1 MEPVFVPPPRAL
13 ARRTPVARNAR
24 PRAPAGRSG
33 LSLAWILGLAL
44 WASPGSVVAAPAG
57 PAEPA
62 ATKVAGST
70 TGAAGSRPSV
80 GDLVRRGGLIMVP
93 IGICSVFLISSLLE
107 RLANMRRSRVIP
119 PLFLDEL
126 HKLRDGGRLTPR
138 SLEDLCKRHPSPMS
152 NVVRA
157 ALLRV
162 GHPLPEV
169 EKALED
175 AAARELTIIRSAIRP
190 LTAIASVAPLLGL
203 VGTVFGMID
212 AFIVTSQPGLKDR
225 TELLASGIY
234 EALVATAAGL
244 LVAVPA
250 LIAAYYFTGRL
261 DSLSREMGDH
271 LTPLVPALAALD
283 PTAATPTARPRK
295 FL

>member
-1 MEPVFVPPPRAL
+1 MSAARATPPPRFGWIVAL
-13 ARRTPVARNAR
+13 ALCAGPGMVSEARAEGTKPAR
-24 PRAPAGRSG
+24 EQASAPAG
-33 LSLAWILGLAL
+33 
-44 WASPGSVVAAPAG
+44 
-57 PAEPA
+57 
-62 ATKVAGST
+62 T
-70 TGAAGSRPSV
+70 RPSV

-93 IGICSVFLISSLLE
+93 IGICSVFLVSCLLE
-107 RLANMRRSRVIP
+107 RFAGMRRSKIIP
-119 PLFLDEL
+119 PPFVEEL
-126 HKLRDGGRLTPR
+126 RKLKDAGRLTPR
-138 SLEDLCKRHPSPMS
+138 SLEELCDRHPSPMS

-157 ALLRV
+157 SLLRL

-212 AFIVTSQPGLKDR
+212 AFIVTSQPGIKDR

-261 DSLSREMGDH
+261 DVLSREMGDQ
-271 LTPLVPALAALD
+271 LTPLVPALAKLEAPAAPAP
-283 PTAATPTARPRK
+283 PTAAARPKK

>member
-1 MEPVFVPPPRAL
+1 MESELIPPPRSPDL
-13 ARRTPVARNAR
+13 GPRKSR
-24 PRAPAGRSG
+24 PQAASR
-33 LSLAWILGLAL
+33 LAWLVGLAL
-44 WASPGSVVAAPAG
+44 WAAPGLIAPARAEK
-57 PAEPA
+57 AEPA
-62 ATKVAGST
+62 SRAAKP
-70 TGAAGSRPSV
+70 AAGARPSV

-93 IGICSVFLISSLLE
+93 IGICSVFLVSCLLE
-107 RLANMRRSRVIP
+107 RLANMRRSRIIP
-119 PLFLDEL
+119 PAFLDEL
-126 HKLRDGGRLTPR
+126 HKLKDGGRLTPR
-138 SLEDLCKRHPSPMS
+138 SLEDLCNRHPSPMS
-152 NVVRA
+152 NVVKA

-162 GHPLPEV
+162 GHPLLEV

-175 AAARELTIIRSAIRP
+175 AAARELAIMRSAIRP

-212 AFIVTSQPGLKDR
+212 AFIVTSQPGIKDR

-250 LIAAYYFTGRL
+250 LVAAYYFTGRL
-261 DSLSREMGDH
+261 DALSREMGDR
-271 LTPLVPALAALD
+271 LTPLVPALANLD
-283 PTAATPTARPRK
+283 APVATPPIRPRK